1 MGSFVSK
8 VTDAVGLTNYGDQKK
23 ANEASTNALLK
34 SSDKQIEY
42 MREADR
48 LGRERMQ
55 PFTDIGL
62 NSIDGFQ
69 SLLTPQGQADYLNSN
84 PMFQAAID
92 GTSEQLKGLASAR
105 GKSNSGGLV
114 NQLFQNYMSQGEQHI
129 GGQFNRLLNSVGI
142 GQASAAGQ
150 TANSLNSANNISGL
164 MGNQGDIIGSGIMA
178 RQNINNAAV
187 SGGTGLL
194 INGAM
199 MAGSG
204 GLSSMFGASGAAS
217 GGVGAISSPSAM
229 SSFSDR
235 RLKTDIKEIARD
247 DLGGIYEFKYFGH
260 SNVMVGRMADELQ
273 KTRPDA
279 VTEHD
284 SGYLMV
290 SDEFK
295 PRAA

>member
-34 SSDKQIEY
+34 SSDKQIKY

-62 NSIDGFQ
+62 AAIGDYQ
-69 SLLTPQGQADYLNSN
+69 DMLTPDGQQSYLQDS
-84 PMFQAAID
+84 PMFQAALD
-92 GTSEQLKGLASAR
+92 STSRQLKSSAASRGKLGSGGLAS
-105 GKSNSGGLV
+105 S
-114 NQLFQNYMSQGEQHI
+114 LFNNYLSQGETHI
-129 GGQFNRLLNSVGI
+129 GNQFNRLLNGVGI

-150 TANSLNSANNISGL
+150 TANGLNSANNISGL
-164 MGNQGDIIGSGIMA
+164 MGNQGDIIGSGMMA
-178 RQNINNAAV
+178 RQNINNSAV

-199 MAGSG
+199 LAGSG
-204 GLSSMFGASGAAS
+204 GLSGMFGGGAAA